1 MKKLTSNEVRKAF
14 LDFFHKKGHHI
25 SASSSLVPHN
35 DPTLLF
41 ANAGMNQ
48 FKDYFLGKDKAKFTT
63 AASSQKCV
71 RAGGKHNDLENV
83 GYTARHHTF
92 FEMLGNFSFGDYF
105 KENAIQYAWELLT
118 EQFGIQ
124 KDKLLVT
131 VYHEDDEAYD
141 IWKKIIKIPE
151 NKIIRIGDKG
161 EKYQSDNFW
170 MMGDTGPCGPCSEI
184 FYDHGEEIHGGPP
197 GSKDEDGD
205 RFIEIWNLVF
215 MQFNRDEAG
224 VLHPL
229 PAPSVDT
236 GMGLER
242 ISAVLQGVHS
252 NYEIDLFENI
262 IKDAAK
268 ILKCEDKNH
277 ASLRVIADHIRS
289 IVFLVSDGV
298 QPGNEGRNYVLRR
311 ITRRAIRH
319 GYKLGCKEPFL
330 FRVAESVFK
339 NMGEAYP
346 EIIDNQVKVKDT
358 IYEEELRFFETI
370 DNGMK
375 ILNEAIQ
382 NISTQNKNLLSGDI
396 AFKLHDTFGFPIDLT
411 ADICRESSISIN
423 LAEFDSAMNQQKKM
437 AKAASQFKTIT
448 NILHEGDAT
457 DSYAYEG
464 DVVDAKVQAIYINN
478 QIAEQLKENEEGV
491 LILDKTSFYAES
503 GGQVGDQGEIISKDS
518 NFEVIDTQKLNNGVI
533 GHFGRLKKGVLKV
546 EDSVQSLVNSEMRNA
561 IKRNHSATHLMHKAL
576 RLVLGSHV
584 EQKGSLV
591 DHEKT
596 RFDFSHPKAISHEEI
611 VRIEKLVND
620 EILKNNQ
627 TKAEVMSLDDARES
641 GAMMLFG
648 EKYSDQVRVLS
659 IGNSKE
665 LCGGTHVEFTGD
677 IGLFKITSESG
688 VSSGVRRI
696 EASTGYNILS
706 LLQNN
711 EEIIA
716 NIASQLKSNRNEVA
730 QKVKT
735 IVSQLKDNEKTINEL
750 KSNLAKT
757 TKNELFDKVEEVNGI
772 NFLAAELSDIEAP
785 QLRNMIDELK
795 NKLKSAVILL
805 ASINNKKITLAIG
818 ITSNLL
824 EKFNANEF
832 AKIIGPLVGG
842 NGGGKADM
850 AMVGGS
856 DPKALKIAFE
866 SIRKLL

>member
-14 LDFFHKKGHHI
+14 LDFFHKKGHHL
-25 SASSSLVPHN
+25 SPSSSLVPHN

-48 FKDYFLGKDKAKFTT
+48 FKDYFLGKEKAKFTT

-105 KENAIQYAWELLT
+105 KESAIQFAWELLT
-118 EQFGIQ
+118 EKFGIP

-141 IWKKIIKIPE
+141 IWKKIIKLPE
-151 NKIIRIGDKG
+151 DKIIRIGDKG

-184 FYDHGEEIHGGPP
+184 FYDHGDEIYGGPP

-205 RFIEIWNLVF
+205 RIIEIWNLVF

-224 VLHPL
+224 ILHPL

-252 NYEIDLFENI
+252 NYEIDLFQNI
-262 IKDAAK
+262 IEDTAK
-268 ILKCEDKNH
+268 ILKYEDKSH

-289 IVFLVSDGV
+289 IVFLISDGV

-319 GYKLGCKEPFL
+319 GYKLGRKEPFL
-330 FRVAESVFK
+330 YQVSESILK
-339 NMGEAYP
+339 NMGDAYP
-346 EIIDNQVKVKDT
+346 EILENQTKIKDT
-358 IYEEELRFFETI
+358 IYEEEIRFFETI

-382 NISTQNKNLLSGDI
+382 KIVFNNEKILSGDI

-411 ADICRESSISIN
+411 ADICRESKININ

-437 AKAASQFKTIT
+437 AKAASQFRTST

-457 DSYAYEG
+457 ESFAYESNNTE
-464 DVVDAKVQAIYINN
+464 AKVKAIYINN
-478 QIAEQLKENEEGV
+478 QIAKEIKDNQEGV

-503 GGQVGDQGEIISKDS
+503 GGQIGDQGEIISKDA
-518 NFEVIDTQKLNNGVI
+518 NFEVLDTQKLNNGI
-533 GHFGRLKKGVLKV
+533 IAHFGRLKNGLFKTEDKV
-546 EDSVQSLVNSEMRNA
+546 QCQVDSDMRNA

-576 RLVLGSHV
+576 RLVLGNHV

-596 RFDFSHPKAISHEEI
+596 RFDFSHPKALSHEEI
-611 VRIEKLVND
+611 SKIEKLVND
-620 EILKNNQ
+620 EILQNSQ
-627 TKAEVMSLDDARES
+627 AKAEVMRLEDAKES

-696 EASTGYNILS
+696 EATTGYNVLR
-706 LLQNN
+706 LLQSN
-711 EEIIA
+711 EETII
-716 NIASQLKSNRNEVA
+716 NIAGQLKSNKNEIT
-730 QKVKT
+730 QKVK
-735 IVSQLKDNEKTINEL
+735 ILVSQLKENEKTINEL
-750 KSNLAKT
+750 KGNLAKT
-757 TKNELFDKVEEVNGI
+757 SKNELLDQVEEVNGI

-805 ASINNKKITLAIG
+805 ASIKNKKITLAIG

-832 AKIIGPLVGG
+832 AKIIGPVIAG
-842 NGGGKADM
+842 NGGGKPDM

-856 DPKALKIAFE
+856 DPKGLKIAFE

>member
-14 LDFFHKKGHHI
+14 LDFFHKKGHHL
-25 SASSSLVPHN
+25 SPSSSLVPHN

-48 FKDYFLGKDKAKFTT
+48 FKDYFLGKEKAKFTT

-105 KENAIQYAWELLT
+105 KESAIQFAWELLT
-118 EQFGIQ
+118 EKFGIP

-141 IWKKIIKIPE
+141 IWKKIIKLPE
-151 NKIIRIGDKG
+151 DKIIRIGDKG

-184 FYDHGEEIHGGPP
+184 FYDHGDEIYGGPP

-224 VLHPL
+224 ILHPL

-252 NYEIDLFENI
+252 NYEIDLFLNI
-262 IKDAAK
+262 IEDTAK
-268 ILKCEDKNH
+268 ILKYEDKSH

-289 IVFLVSDGV
+289 IVFLISDGV

-319 GYKLGCKEPFL
+319 GYKLGRKEPFL
-330 FRVAESVFK
+330 YQVSESILK
-339 NMGEAYP
+339 NMGDAYP
-346 EIIDNQVKVKDT
+346 EILENQTKIKDT
-358 IYEEELRFFETI
+358 IYEEEIRFFETI

-382 NISTQNKNLLSGDI
+382 KIVFNNEKILSGDI

-411 ADICRESSISIN
+411 ADICRESKININ

-437 AKAASQFKTIT
+437 AKAASQFRTST

-457 DSYAYEG
+457 ESFAYESHNTE
-464 DVVDAKVQAIYINN
+464 AKVKAIYINN
-478 QIAEQLKENEEGV
+478 QIAKEIKDNQEGV

-503 GGQVGDQGEIISKDS
+503 GGQIGDQGEIISKDA
-518 NFEVIDTQKLNNGVI
+518 NFEVLDTQKLNNGI
-533 GHFGRLKKGVLKV
+533 IAHFGRLKNGLFKTEDKV
-546 EDSVQSLVNSEMRNA
+546 QCQVDSDMRNA

-576 RLVLGSHV
+576 RLVLGNHV

-596 RFDFSHPKAISHEEI
+596 RFDFSHPKALSHEEI
-611 VRIEKLVND
+611 SKIEKLVND
-620 EILKNNQ
+620 EILQNSQ
-627 TKAEVMSLDDARES
+627 AKAEVMRLEDAKES

-696 EASTGYNILS
+696 EATTGYNVLR
-706 LLQNN
+706 LLQSN
-711 EEIIA
+711 EETII
-716 NIASQLKSNRNEVA
+716 NIAGQLKSNKNEIT
-730 QKVKT
+730 QKVK
-735 IVSQLKDNEKTINEL
+735 ILVSQLKENEKTINEL
-750 KSNLAKT
+750 KGNLAKT
-757 TKNELFDKVEEVNGI
+757 SKNELLDQVEEVNGI

-805 ASINNKKITLAIG
+805 ASIKNKKITLAIG

-832 AKIIGPLVGG
+832 AKIIGPVIAG
-842 NGGGKADM
+842 NGGGKPDM

-856 DPKALKIAFE
+856 DPKGLKIAFE

>member
-14 LDFFHKKGHHI
+14 LDFFHKKGHHL
-25 SASSSLVPHN
+25 SPSSSLVPHN

-48 FKDYFLGKDKAKFTT
+48 FKDYFLGKEKAKFTT

-105 KENAIQYAWELLT
+105 KESAIQFAWELLT
-118 EQFGIQ
+118 EKFGIP

-141 IWKKIIKIPE
+141 IWKKIIKLPE
-151 NKIIRIGDKG
+151 DKIIRIGDKG

-184 FYDHGEEIHGGPP
+184 FYDHGDEIYGGPP

-224 VLHPL
+224 ILHPL

-252 NYEIDLFENI
+252 NYEIDLFLNI
-262 IKDAAK
+262 IEDTAK
-268 ILKCEDKNH
+268 ILKYEDKSH

-289 IVFLVSDGV
+289 IVFLISDGV

-319 GYKLGCKEPFL
+319 GYKLGRKEPFL
-330 FRVAESVFK
+330 YQVSESILK
-339 NMGEAYP
+339 NMGDAYP
-346 EIIDNQVKVKDT
+346 EILENQTKIKDT
-358 IYEEELRFFETI
+358 IYEEEIRFFETI

-382 NISTQNKNLLSGDI
+382 KIVFNNEKILSGDI

-411 ADICRESSISIN
+411 ADICRESKININ

-437 AKAASQFKTIT
+437 AKAASQFRTST

-457 DSYAYEG
+457 ESFAYESNNTE
-464 DVVDAKVQAIYINN
+464 AKVKAIYINN
-478 QIAEQLKENEEGV
+478 QIAKEIKDNQEGV

-503 GGQVGDQGEIISKDS
+503 GGQIGDQGEIISKDA
-518 NFEVIDTQKLNNGVI
+518 NFEVLDTQKLNNGI
-533 GHFGRLKKGVLKV
+533 IAHFGRLKNGLFKTEDKV
-546 EDSVQSLVNSEMRNA
+546 QCQVDSDMRNA

-576 RLVLGSHV
+576 RLVLGNHV

-596 RFDFSHPKAISHEEI
+596 RFDFSHPKALSHEEI
-611 VRIEKLVND
+611 SKIEKLVND
-620 EILKNNQ
+620 EILQNSQ
-627 TKAEVMSLDDARES
+627 AKAEVMRLEDAKES

-696 EASTGYNILS
+696 EATTGYNVLR
-706 LLQNN
+706 LLQSN
-711 EEIIA
+711 EEKII
-716 NIASQLKSNRNEVA
+716 NIAGQLKSNKNEIT
-730 QKVKT
+730 QKVK
-735 IVSQLKDNEKTINEL
+735 ILVSQLKENEKTINEL
-750 KSNLAKT
+750 KGNLAKT
-757 TKNELFDKVEEVNGI
+757 SKNELLDQVEEVNGI

-805 ASINNKKITLAIG
+805 ASIKNKKITLAIG

-832 AKIIGPLVGG
+832 AKIIGPVIAG
-842 NGGGKADM
+842 NGGGKPDM

-856 DPKALKIAFE
+856 DPKGLKIAFE